1 MVTARIR
8 SPIGHSRSISQC
20 TAAATQSRCEYD
32 TTDGQERNRAKEVLE
47 LAPTHQEGRGVD
59 DGWQYEEQHELWSQL

>member
-1 MVTARIR
+1 MMAPNRKSDRPLEIHQPMR
-8 SPIGHSRSISQC
+8 CGGNRE
-20 TAAATQSRCEYD
+20 RCEYD
-32 TTDGQERNRAKEVLE
+32 TTDGQERNRAKIVLE